1 MPTGFVRSFYPKY
14 GYGFM
19 ERVENGKR
27 VVGHGGGFP
36 GVCGVLIRHG
46 GQRRCPPSTPHVM
59 PASRTWLVCP
69 RYPSAKSRA
78 SRSPR
83 R

>member
-1 MPTGFVRSFYPKY
+1 VLQGKVPAFGPNTKY

-36 GVCGVLIRHG
+36 GISAQLDIYRDQAYVLAVLSNYDG
-46 GQRRCPPSTPHVM
+46 GAAPV
-59 PASRTWLVCP
+59 ASKVAEMLR
-69 RYPSAKSRA
+69 
-78 SRSPR
+78 
-83 R
+83 